1 MIPIQTMEILYHV
14 PPPVPTGP
22 SWVLLITEYLGL
34 QVVSIDGNI
43 LPGSALL
50 LMFAGWGV
58 WFWILRI
65 WGSFEQIPKI
75 WEMMKGE
82 KE

>member
-1 MIPIQTMEILYHV
+1 MIPIETMNLTYHYAPHV
-14 PPPVPTGP
+14 AHGP
-22 SWVLLITEYLGL
+22 SWALMITEYLGL

-50 LMFAGWGV
+50 LMFAAWGV
-58 WFWILRI
+58 WYWVLMIT
-65 WGSFEQIPKI
+65 GSFKQIPVIYRK
-75 WEMMKGE
+75 MRG